1 MLTRSDLPGPLDPD
15 ELWLLQEELSELGE
29 LSETDSDEEET
40 YRELALAIADGKPLR
55 ARDAWEDEDDYELD
69 V

>member
-55 ARDAWEDEDDYELD
+55 ARDAWKDEDDYEFD